1 MDTPGHN
8 ELPLFPLGTVL
19 FPGNTLPLRIFEPRY
34 VDLIGRC
41 MRDGTGFGV
50 VGILEGR
57 EAGGIALPHMTGTTA
72 HIIDFDRGGDGLLN
86 IVIRGAGRFRILSTR
101 RLEDNLLVAAV
112 SSLADIDDVPAP
124 ADFRGLRELLAEILA
139 KVPLEDDARSVPTS
153 SAALAY
159 TLAQYLPLSIPTKV
173 SLLEIDEPLEL
184 LIRLSNEL
192 RQLHQNARED

>member
-1 MDTPGHN
+1 MDTLGRD

-57 EAGGIALPHMTGTTA
+57 EAGGIALPHMTGTSA

-86 IVIRGAGRFRILSTR
+86 VVIRGASRFRILGTR
-101 RLEDNLLVAAV
+101 RLADNLLVAEV
-112 SSLADIDDVPAP
+112 VTLADIDNVPAP
-124 ADFRGLRELLAEILA
+124 ADFRGLRDLLAEILA
-139 KVPLEDDARSVPTS
+139 KVPTGDDALSVPTD
-153 SAALAY
+153 SAELAY
-159 TLAQYLPLSIPTKV
+159 ALVQYLPLSIPTKV
-173 SLLEIDEPLEL
+173 SLLEVDEPIEL

-192 RQLHQNARED
+192 RQLHQNTQED

>member
-1 MDTPGHN
+1 MDALAN
-8 ELPLFPLGTVL
+8 DELPLFPLGTVL

-57 EAGGIALPHMTGTTA
+57 EAGGIALPHTIGTTA

-86 IVIRGAGRFRILSTR
+86 IVIRGSTRFRITNTR
-101 RLEDNLLVAAV
+101 RQNDNLLIAEMTP
-112 SSLADIDDVPAP
+112 LADIDDVPVP
-124 ADFRGLRELLAEILA
+124 ADFRSLGELLGEILA
-139 KVPLEDDARSVPTS
+139 NVPLEGDARSIPTS

-159 TLAQYLPLSIPTKV
+159 TLAQYLPLSVATKV
-173 SLLEIDEPLEL
+173 SLLEINEPIEL
-184 LIRLSNEL
+184 LIRLANDVRRL
-192 RQLHQNARED
+192 RQSGSEN